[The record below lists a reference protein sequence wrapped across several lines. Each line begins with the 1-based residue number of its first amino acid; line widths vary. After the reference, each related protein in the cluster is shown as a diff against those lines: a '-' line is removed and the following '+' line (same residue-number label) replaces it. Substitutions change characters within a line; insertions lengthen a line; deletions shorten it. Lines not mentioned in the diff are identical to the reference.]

1 MVLKGSK
8 RPPRGPQEASRGPQE
23 ASKRPPRGPQEAPKR
38 PPRGHQEATKCS
50 HMLTHAH
57 TCSHMPARP
66 LADMYTR
73 VRTCS
78 HTFTHVH
85 TRSHMLTYVHTCPNV
100 FTHVHTCAH
109 MLTHVHT
116 CSTWKRAS
124 RSCSHR
130 FIQKWPFCAQAWGFP
145 EVGGPRR
152 VTEVRFPSQKQ
163 IENAHA
169 QVAVCLWP
177 STCRAAAPLASSGR
191 FLAFSKTLKTLG
203 PFAQKVLRPPA
214 GAPRRRMCVL
224 YCVLQHRL
232 ASRLRILGSCL

>member
-1 MVLKGSK
+1 MQFHMCFTGQTGPWAGKNHSFYSNFWRVPRGPREGPK
-8 RPPRGPQEASRGPQE
+8 RPPRGLLA
-23 ASKRPPRGPQEAPKR
+23 AMPPRGPQDREWDFGPDRSWAAAPKR
-38 PPRGHQEATKCS
+38 PPRGHREATKRPQEAPKSS
-50 HMLTHAH
+50 HMLT
-57 TCSHMPARP
+57 HMPARP

-130 FIQKWPFCAQAWGFP
+130 FQEIFIFSVFYNGF
-145 EVGGPRR
+145 
-152 VTEVRFPSQKQ
+152 
-163 IENAHA
+163 
-169 QVAVCLWP
+169 
-177 STCRAAAPLASSGR
+177 
-191 FLAFSKTLKTLG
+191 
-203 PFAQKVLRPPA
+203 
-214 GAPRRRMCVL
+214 
-224 YCVLQHRL
+224 
-232 ASRLRILGSCL
+232 